1 MKRTGYG
8 IALLFLF
15 SCLCAQQGP
24 RIRELGEDFT
34 YAGLEVLGPY
44 AQMPQKI
51 GELMAEVQKQKLEML
66 DGPSILYYNSP
77 GQVRPE
83 ELRWEVLVPLH
94 PLEKVAAPLKKG
106 EFKYPTVAEF
116 MYKGPYDSVSSAY
129 PQLMQFIAKSG
140 YAVCGPICESYLDD
154 PADTKP
160 ADCRTLIVVP
170 VKK

>member
-1 MKRTGYG
+1 MKRMGYG
-8 IALLFLF
+8 LVLMCLV
-15 SCLCAQQGP
+15 SCLCSQQVP

-77 GQVRPE
+77 AQVKPE
-83 ELRWEVLVPLH
+83 ELRWEVCVPLNAF
-94 PLEKVAAPLKKG
+94 EKVAPPLKKG
-106 EFKYPTVAEF
+106 EFKYPTVAE
-116 MYKGPYDSVSSAY
+116 MIYKGPYDSVSSAY
-129 PQLMQFIAKSG
+129 PPLMEFIAKNG
-140 YAVCGPICESYLDD
+140 YTVCGPICESYMDD

-170 VKK
+170 VQK